1 MSDIV
6 KIMPTPGRGPGGSVL
21 RVEDLFLL
29 DDPTALDLPWV
40 TELASVC
47 ESHEDVKMLWMLLRT
62 WGPDNED
69 VEELLVLA
77 RPSSQPQQT
86 VERVRRLVRIVEG
99 WHP

>member
-6 KIMPTPGRGPGGSVL
+6 KIMLIPIRGPGGSVL

-29 DDPTALDLPWV
+29 DDLKALDLPWV

-47 ESHEDVKMLWMLLRT
+47 ESHEDVKMLWTLLRA

-69 VEELLVLA
+69 VEELLVVS
-77 RPSSQPQQT
+77 RPSSQRRET
-86 VERVRRLVRIVEG
+86 ADRVRRLVRIVEG